1 MSTLLSYLAAVGRP
15 DGAARLVWAGH
26 EPQQF
31 INLFP
36 EWSQREDVRLFNAK
50 VSRGE
55 KQGGGGRLS
64 YTMSVMHCC
73 GSKYLEFRSAF

>member
-55 KQGGGGRLS
+55 KQGGGGAAILHN
-64 YTMSVMHCC
+64 VCNA
-73 GSKYLEFRSAF
+73 LLWFQIP